1 MCVCDSLTLQRT
13 GIADIVEIQIIL
25 PESIFVS
32 IKKEAETIMPNIIPY
47 LVKIIDPLNRRNSR
61 IPSLLLGGGRRKENC
76 RPTFDERSS
85 VRDQIF
91 AFGKIEQLYKRKLR
105 RGRPPFVHQ
114 LSINRPSCGHEAWKK
129 TTIDLALV
137 K

>member
-105 RGRPPFVHQ
+105 RG
-114 LSINRPSCGHEAWKK
+114 
-129 TTIDLALV
+129 
-137 K
+137 